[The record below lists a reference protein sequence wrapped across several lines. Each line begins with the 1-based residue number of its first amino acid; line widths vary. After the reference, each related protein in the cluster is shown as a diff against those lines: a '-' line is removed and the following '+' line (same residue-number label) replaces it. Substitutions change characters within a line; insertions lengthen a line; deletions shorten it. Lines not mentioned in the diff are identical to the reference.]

1 MSLSLLVLLFGGL
14 FLTIALLLAV
24 LMSGRDKASKQTI
37 QRLERIRLGPQNPD
51 TIEEPLSIRRED
63 VLSQFPLLD
72 QLLQKM
78 DVAPKLKLLLYQAE
92 VNWSVEKL
100 LLLCIGG
107 GGLTAGLVYYRTGA
121 TLLAVAFF
129 FGFGFLPIGYLVR
142 KRTSR
147 FFKMKERL
155 PEALDL
161 MASAIRAGHSLTSAI
176 GLASK
181 DSPEPIRREFR
192 QCYDEQN
199 FGLDM
204 RVAMSN
210 LAYRVPTSDI
220 RMITAAVLIQRET
233 GGNLTEILDKVS
245 YLIREDFRLKKQADI
260 HTAQGRLTGLFLS
273 LLPFVLGVAI
283 YIANPTAMSVLWT
296 HPTGIML
303 MKIAIVLMVIGWLLI
318 QRIIKVDI

>member
-1 MSLSLLVLLFGGL
+1 MSWSLILLLFGGL
-14 FLTIALLLAV
+14 FSTIALLLVV
-24 LMSGRDKASKQTI
+24 LMSGRDNASKQTI
-37 QRLERIRLGPQNPD
+37 QRLERIKLGPQNPD
-51 TIEEPLSIRRED
+51 TIEEPLSIRRTD

-72 QLLQKM
+72 QLLQKL
-78 DVAPKLKLLLYQAE
+78 DVAPKLKLLLYQAD
-92 VNWSVEKL
+92 VDWSVERL
-100 LLLCIGG
+100 LLMCLGG
-107 GGLTAGLVYYRTGA
+107 GGLAAGLVYYRTEA
-121 TLLAVAFF
+121 TLLAVVFF
-129 FGFGFLPIGYLVR
+129 FLFGSLPVAFLLR

-161 MASAIRAGHSLTSAI
+161 MVSAIRAGHSLTSAI

-181 DSPEPIRREFR
+181 ESPEPIRREFR

-220 RMITAAVLIQRET
+220 RMISAAVLIQKET

-260 HTAQGRLTGLFLS
+260 HTAQGRLTGAFLS
-273 LLPFVLGVAI
+273 LLPFVLGIAI

-303 MKIAIVLMVIGWLLI
+303 MKVAVVMMAIGWFLI